1 MKKIA
6 FATATAFFASVVAAA
21 AMPGDPKPMRT
32 TDFGLIQVEAK
43 KMMKGAHPMAGKDMK
58 GTTVKGDKE
67 MKGMQGMKSK
77 DAKGM

>member
-43 KMMKGAHPMAGKDMK
+43 KTMKGTHPMAGKEK
-58 GTTVKGDKE
+58 GATRKGDKG

-77 DAKGM
+77 GAKGM